1 MYLSLPSK
9 ISLLMLEVSDIATK
23 KKPVAKPYNGGT
35 WTASRMNSFIKGGL
49 RALSRKWPQKYAAIN
64 LANVGRRFDPK
75 TGKESY
81 RYKCAGCGNIFKS
94 NEVQADHIDPV
105 VSIEDGFI
113 DWNEYIKRLLCEAD
127 NYQVLCVACHGV
139 KTENERKQ
147 RKKQ

>member
-9 ISLLMLEVSDIATK
+9 ISLLMLEVSDIAAK

-147 RKKQ
+147 RKK